1 MVQNDNAKE
10 TTTMRQRFV
19 LCDRDGTINVEKHYL
34 SDPDQLQLL
43 PFAASGLR
51 QMAMMGLGLVVVTN
65 QSAIGRGMFGSDR
78 LNVIHDRL
86 RELLRVEGVELDGIY
101 HCPHIPEDSC
111 ACRKPAPGMIEQAAL
126 DLGFEPEG
134 SFFIGD
140 KTCDIDAGHAAKTTT
155 LLVRT
160 GYGLEHEADEACR
173 PDFVVDD
180 LAAAANVIQHAISTD
195 TSTMASSLSTAQ
207 EGLS

>member
-1 MVQNDNAKE
+1 
-10 TTTMRQRFV
+10 MRRRFV

-34 SDPDQLQLL
+34 SDPDQIQLL

-65 QSAIGRGMFGSDR
+65 QSAIGRGMFDSDR
-78 LNVIHDRL
+78 LNAIHDRL

-101 HCPHIPEDSC
+101 HCPHIPEDGC
-111 ACRKPAPGMIEQAAL
+111 ACRKPAPGMIEQAAS
-126 DLGFEPEG
+126 DLGFQSEDA
-134 SFFIGD
+134 FFIGD
-140 KTCDIDAGHAAKTTT
+140 KICDIDAGRAAKATT

-160 GYGLEHEADEACR
+160 GYGSEHEANEACR

-180 LAAAANVIQHAISTD
+180 LASAADVIQHAISID
-195 TSTMASSLSTAQ
+195 ASTIASSLSTAQ
-207 EGLS
+207 EGIS